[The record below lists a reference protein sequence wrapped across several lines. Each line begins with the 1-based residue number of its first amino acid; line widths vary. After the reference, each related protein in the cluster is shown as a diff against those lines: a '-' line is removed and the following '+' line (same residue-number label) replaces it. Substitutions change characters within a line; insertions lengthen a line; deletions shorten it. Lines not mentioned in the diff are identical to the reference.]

1 MRFLKLGFLPC
12 IAVFLINSVNA
23 QMSANPPEVGAKI
36 RAMGTEFN
44 RKVIGATMKLY
55 GPLLAKAPKS
65 GVTISLNQSYGS
77 HERNVLDIYQPKAK
91 AKAKDLPIIVF
102 FHGGG
107 FVRGDKKTWGNI
119 GTYFARNGV
128 VGMAANYRLAP
139 KSKWPSG
146 PEDIAR
152 ALNWIKKNGTKFGG
166 DPKRIFLMGSS
177 AGTGHVAS
185 YVFFEKYHNKNDGVK
200 GAILVS
206 GPSYDLTNK
215 GKLTPK
221 GVLKHPGE
229 RAYFGADGS
238 KYPEMSPINDI
249 EGRKIPVFIAYAEL
263 DIPMVQNQNLSL
275 INALYK
281 RDKLLPT
288 VKQVLGHNHMSIVKH
303 INTKD
308 DSLGHDILEF
318 MKVR

>member
-1 MRFLKLGFLPC
+1 MKFFKLGLLHC
-12 IAVFLINSVNA
+12 LAVVLINPVNA

-77 HERNVLDIYQPKAK
+77 HERNVLDIYQPKVRAK
-91 AKAKDLPIIVF
+91 NLPIIVY

-119 GTYFARNGV
+119 GIYFARKGV

-146 PEDIAR
+146 PEDIASV
-152 ALNWIKKNGTKFGG
+152 LKWIKKNGTKFGG
-166 DPKRIFLMGSS
+166 NPKRIFLMGSS

-185 YVFFEKYHNKNDGVK
+185 YVFFEKYQIKNDGVK

-206 GPSYDLTNK
+206 GPSYDLTVK
-215 GKLTPK
+215 GKLTAK
-221 GVLKHPGE
+221 GALKHPGE

-238 KYPEMSPINDI
+238 KYSNMSAINDI
-249 EGRKIPVFIAYAEL
+249 EGRKIPVFIAFAEL
-263 DIPMVQNQNLSL
+263 DMPMVQNQNLSL

-308 DSLGHDILEF
+308 DSLGHDIIEF
-318 MKVR
+318 IKIR